1 MKGDIYT
8 ADLHYTIGGNY
19 THWYPIDGNNCDSV
33 AEAREVAQAWIRTHV
48 EDETYADELCVLAS
62 ALDVGDVLRVD
73 ECAGLNSP
81 HELRIYAQE
90 IEV

>member
-8 ADLHYTIGGNY
+8 ADHRYTIGGNY
-19 THWYPIDGNNCDSV
+19 THWYPIDGCNCDSV
-33 AEAREVAQAWIRTHV
+33 AEAREVAQTWIWTHV
-48 EDETYADELCVLAS
+48 EDEAYADELCAIAS

-90 IEV
+90 IDV